1 MRKTLSSILVALFL
15 SLSAYSQENDF
26 QAWYIISINKKFD
39 KKTNLSFK
47 TGLRLRENATLYSK
61 RFFDL
66 KYKREFSK
74 HVSLAS
80 GYRYNTIWNQKFII
94 NNLHRFYFDINYKNK
109 IIKRLNYS
117 IRSRCQFQ
125 AKDYKYKL
133 LIRQKFSI
141 KYNIKKTKLAPEL
154 ATEYFLNAHVGV
166 KKLRS
171 TFTLSY
177 PISKKIDVNLSYRI
191 QQEFYVNN
199 PETLFIFESRMI
211 YNL

>member
-1 MRKTLSSILVALFL
+1 MRKTLSSILLALFL
-15 SLSAYSQENDF
+15 SLSAHSQENDF
-26 QAWYIISINKKFD
+26 HAWYTLSLNKKLE
-39 KKTNLSFK
+39 KRTNLSFK
-47 TGLRLRENATLYSK
+47 TGLRLRENASIYSK

-66 KYKREFSK
+66 KYNRDISKRVAFS
-74 HVSLAS
+74 S
-80 GYRYNTIWNQKFII
+80 GYRYNTNWNQRSVTS
-94 NNLHRFYFDINYKNK
+94 NLHRFYFDINYKNK

-117 IRSRCQFQ
+117 IRSRCQLQ
-125 AKDYKYKL
+125 GDDYLYKL
-133 LIRQKFSI
+133 LLRQKFLI
-141 KYNIKKTKLAPEL
+141 KYNIKKTKLTPEL
-154 ATEYFLNAHVGV
+154 ATEYFLNTQIGV

>member
-47 TGLRLRENATLYSK
+47 KGLRLRENATLYSK

-80 GYRYNTIWNQKFII
+80 GYRYNTTWNQKFII

-125 AKDYKYKL
+125 GKDYKYKL

-154 ATEYFLNAHVGV
+154 ATEYFLNTHVGV

>member
-80 GYRYNTIWNQKFII
+80 GYRYNTTWNQKFII

-117 IRSRCQFQ
+117 IRS
-125 AKDYKYKL
+125 K
-133 LIRQKFSI
+133 
-141 KYNIKKTKLAPEL
+141 
-154 ATEYFLNAHVGV
+154 
-166 KKLRS
+166 
-171 TFTLSY
+171 
-177 PISKKIDVNLSYRI
+177 
-191 QQEFYVNN
+191 
-199 PETLFIFESRMI
+199 
-211 YNL
+211 

>member
-47 TGLRLRENATLYSK
+47 MGLRLRENATLYSK

-80 GYRYNTIWNQKFII
+80 GYRYNTTWNQKFII

-125 AKDYKYKL
+125 GKDYKYKL